1 MIRTSIRLIALI
13 IGRFIIKA
21 VEQSLTTFI
30 GKQLPPPLPISPSYP
45 PLPLPPLCPLPLPPP
60 LHKTE
65 SYEVESYLRESQS

>member
-45 PLPLPPLCPLPLPPP
+45 PLPLPPSLSSSSPPP
-60 LHKTE
+60 PPQN
-65 SYEVESYLRESQS
+65 REL